1 MYSTNQPNSAAPQH
15 YGQQGLALG
24 VPITSQ
30 KHQYPPQGYMQPA
43 EKGPWSTVAS
53 LFDKLLRSS
62 TMEQP
67 VTCGATGTLYAL
79 IAIVTGCGCLNSCF
93 YRSRLRNEYM
103 LEEKPCNDC
112 CLHFCCE
119 CCALCQEHRALTNRG
134 FQMSL

>member
-30 KHQYPPQGYMQPA
+30 KHQYPPQA
-43 EKGPWSTVAS
+43 
-53 LFDKLLRSS
+53 
-62 TMEQP
+62 
-67 VTCGATGTLYAL
+67 CGATGTLYAL

-134 FQMSL
+134 FQMSLGWNGNMAKQ

>member
-24 VPITSQ
+24 VPVTSQ

-43 EKGPWSTVAS
+43 EKGPWST
-53 LFDKLLRSS
+53 LDR
-62 TMEQP
+62 
-67 VTCGATGTLYAL
+67 TL
-79 IAIVTGCGCLNSCF
+79 
-93 YRSRLRNEYM
+93 LRNEYM

-119 CCALCQEHRALTNRG
+119 CCAL
-134 FQMSL
+134 